1 MGSRQKI
8 MKMSRKTSSV
18 FALGVFSLMMI
29 LTVAVVPYS
38 LAESNEMPATETSSK
53 DTATI
58 PLTDETYLKKTV
70 TTLNIPEDNTLPWA
84 YIDGTIKNHA
94 AGHPVI
100 IQFFN
105 EGGGESP
112 IHVAQVDVN
121 DDGSYE
127 YKFRVRDVNLETGEA
142 TNIFEGRYT
151 IKIFKVVTLQNS
163 MDAI

>member
-1 MGSRQKI
+1 M
-8 MKMSRKTSSV
+8 MSRKTSAI
-18 FALGVFSLMMI
+18 FALGIFSVVMI
-29 LTVAVVPYS
+29 LTVAVMPYS
-38 LAESNEMPATETSSK
+38 LAESDEMPITETSST
-53 DTATI
+53 DTTTI
-58 PLTDETYLKKTV
+58 VPLTDETHLEKTV

-84 YIDGTIKNHA
+84 YVDGIIKNHVE
-94 AGHPVI
+94 GHPVI

-105 EGGGESP
+105 EDGGENP

-151 IKIFKVVTLQNS
+151 VKIFKVVTLQNS
-163 MDAI
+163 VNVI